1 MVGVWKT
8 IPLGWMC
15 HAFRLHVPPL
25 RLHWLDLR
33 NEQHRESDNLLDRT
47 LRRLSLSSFL
57 RVLSDQEARL

>member
-1 MVGVWKT
+1 MVGVWKA

-15 HAFRLHVPPL
+15 DAFRLHVPPL